1 MRRVLSIDGGGI
13 KGVVPAAFLAAVEE
27 SAGVRLADHF
37 DLIVGTSTG
46 GIIALGLG
54 LGYSAREI
62 LAMYEAAGPE
72 IFPQG
77 CWLKPW
83 TWRGPGLLRR
93 KYSTAPLQGRL
104 REFFRGKLL
113 GQSRTRLMIPS
124 TNLTTGEVYVFKTS
138 HAPRIERDPHVPA
151 EEVALATA
159 AAPVFFAPHS
169 IPGGQPLVD
178 GGLWANNP
186 TGFAVIEAV
195 GTLGW
200 DPAEIRVLSLGCTE
214 EAPGFAKLAGQRPGA
229 AGWGFGLL
237 DAFFLAQSSAAMGTA
252 KLLLGDREGGRILRV
267 TKTLAK
273 DVFRLD
279 GASAIKAMKGLG
291 ESLAREQLEKVRPMF
306 LDARA
311 EKFIPFKSLNSGSG
325 IASS

>member
-1 MRRVLSIDGGGI
+1 MSIDGGGI
-13 KGVVPAAFLAAVEE
+13 KGVVPAAFLAVVEE

-62 LAMYEAAGPE
+62 LGMYEAAGPE
-72 IFPQG
+72 IFPPA
-77 CWLKPW
+77 CRLKPW

-93 KYSTAPLQGRL
+93 KYSTAPLKRRL

-124 TNLTTGEVYVFKTS
+124 TNLITGEIYIFKTS
-138 HAPRIERDPHVPA
+138 HSSRIEIDPFVPA

-214 EAPGFAKLAGQRPGA
+214 EAPGFAKLARKRPGA
-229 AGWGFGLL
+229 ASWGFGLL
-237 DAFFLAQSSAAMGTA
+237 DAFFLAQSSAAMGAA
-252 KLLLGDREGGRILRV
+252 KILLDDQEEKRILRV
-267 TKTLAK
+267 TKTVAK
-273 DVFRLD
+273 EVFRLD
-279 GASAIKAMKGLG
+279 GARAIAEMKGLG
-291 ESLAREQLEKVRPMF
+291 ESLARERLEKVRPLF
-306 LDARA
+306 LGAPA
-311 EKFIPFKSLNSGSG
+311 EEFVPCVPLAGHPS
-325 IASS
+325 